1 MVNPRSLFDR
11 IIIFAI
17 LASVG
22 VVVLETEPTMAI
34 YSAWFGVANYVFAAL
49 FTYEYGY
56 RIWRAG
62 TWRYIFTPL
71 AIIDLLAL
79 IPFYLVFF
87 SDAFLLRLFRLAR
100 LLSLAKLGRFSQAHS
115 RILKAIWSVRYE
127 LCVSLALAGLAI
139 VLAASA
145 MYIIEGPDQPDKFGS
160 IPRAMWW
167 GVVSLTTVGYGDVY
181 PITLGGMIF
190 TGFYAL
196 VAIGF
201 VGVVSGIIVS
211 AVMKGLKQDQ
221 ADQDGE
227 YPTEADY
234 REFEMAY
241 IRGKQEAE
249 EMMADPGKRFLEN
262 PYQQPGDQRAICAYA
277 GYIEGTERVFKGYAD
292 RRSVT

>member
-1 MVNPRSLFDR
+1 MLNPASLFDR
-11 IIIFAI
+11 FIIFAI

-22 VVVLETEPTMAI
+22 VVVLETEPTLAV
-34 YSAWFGVANYVFAAL
+34 YSSWFGAANYIFATL
-49 FTYEYGY
+49 FTIEYAY
-56 RIWRAG
+56 RIKQAG

-127 LCVSLALAGLAI
+127 LCVSLALAALAI
-139 VLAASA
+139 VLAASV
-145 MYIIEGPDQPDKFGS
+145 MYIIEGVAQPEKFGS

-181 PITLGGMIF
+181 PITLGGMLF
-190 TGFYAL
+190 TGFYAI

-211 AVMKGLKQDQ
+211 AVMKGLSNNNQ

-234 REFEMAY
+234 REFELAF
-241 IRGKQEAE
+241 IRGKKEAE
-249 EMMADPGKRFLEN
+249 EMMADPDKRYLEN
-262 PYQQPGDQRAICAYA
+262 PYQQPSDGRVICAHS
-277 GYIEGTERVFKGYAD
+277 GYHEGTERVFRNLKSYS
-292 RRSVT
+292 R